1 MTWSDLTFTSSHIL
15 TASDMN
21 RLQGNFAALAGG
33 GSGAPPLAVNSFMV
47 TGVASIATLNVSS
60 EALLGGGTVQFKSE
74 KGQANGYA
82 GLGGTAQGPGGFR
95 GDPPHGHLA
104 RLARRRRRGGNAPA
118 DGCGDAE
125 PRTPRAIAGRWRN
138 Q

>member
-21 RLQGNFAALAGG
+21 RLQGNFAALAEG

-82 GLGGTAQGPGGFR
+82 GLDGTAKVPGGQ
-95 GDPPHGHLA
+95 
-104 RLARRRRRGGNAPA
+104 GGVPSGAVIPYAGTSAPA
-118 DGCGDAE
+118 GWLLCDGSAVS
-125 PRTPRAIAGRWRN
+125 RTTYADLF
-138 Q
+138 